1 MYSHLID
8 SWLNFRSGLPPK
20 EPNAERSDFGISTW
34 WYIFSTSADSGTLR
48 YRNFNSSPVFHN
60 ADTEVL
66 PVKCLFGE
74 AFKNHQFLSSAHKEC
89 QSGEGKE
96 VQQKSGKGVIE
107 EGKKER
113 KKEKRKEKTIGEF
126 GGAGG
131 FSWSQEADER
141 DYCPSAG
148 DSCTRQQF
156 VALMMLAQ
164 ESLTAMPLS
173 LLMFGFAPSPA
184 VGLYTALHAVL
195 LLTSEQP
202 APSSLAD
209 QVLVGVHV
217 REKRLLFPLHDE
229 IDDSNRSFRNST
241 GSVVCDKAQALY
253 G

>member
-74 AFKNHQFLSSAHKEC
+74 AFKNHQRFLYKAAVCGPDDVSP
-89 QSGEGKE
+89 
-96 VQQKSGKGVIE
+96 GV
-107 EGKKER
+107 
-113 KKEKRKEKTIGEF
+113 
-126 GGAGG
+126 A
-131 FSWSQEADER
+131 
-141 DYCPSAG
+141 YCDAIVPV
-148 DSCTRQQF
+148 DVRIVF
-156 VALMMLAQ
+156 YVN
-164 ESLTAMPLS
+164 
-173 LLMFGFAPSPA
+173 APSPA

-209 QVLVGVHV
+209 QVLVGVNV